1 MRHKDQRWSL
11 DDNGEIARCGCV
23 TISKPILCA
32 VNYQMHAFPRP
43 MTVSEQLVPENGQQL
58 FINPDFTCVQWDFFM
73 ALKLKCGAVS
83 FNKPSSLCLRRLWQ
97 CVCLKRQCRRPDSA
111 GNATM
116 SDVYFLNSSKF
127 SILEIRDQRFIKTS
141 EVGQV
146 IIKKIEDVSTDLVY
160 VANSALL

>member
-1 MRHKDQRWSL
+1 MITSFVAMR
-11 DDNGEIARCGCV
+11 
-23 TISKPILCA
+23 
-32 VNYQMHAFPRP
+32 
-43 MTVSEQLVPENGQQL
+43 L
-58 FINPDFTCVQWDFFM
+58 FE
-73 ALKLKCGAVS
+73 AAVS
-83 FNKPSSLCLRRLWQ
+83 TTRFC
-97 CVCLKRQCRRPDSA
+97 

>member
-1 MRHKDQRWSL
+1 
-11 DDNGEIARCGCV
+11 
-23 TISKPILCA
+23 
-32 VNYQMHAFPRP
+32 
-43 MTVSEQLVPENGQQL
+43 
-58 FINPDFTCVQWDFFM
+58 
-73 ALKLKCGAVS
+73 
-83 FNKPSSLCLRRLWQ
+83 
-97 CVCLKRQCRRPDSA
+97 
-111 GNATM
+111 M